1 MLGDCRCPSEHSKVG
16 QEQPHVVFTLLAS
29 KSSQAL
35 ISQWRCGAIV
45 NKQRLFRS
53 FVDINL
59 SGPTL
64 LLLVRPETVTASCR
78 RHFHPWASPNCTFYT
93 LFGAQFWELYWQLN
107 RKSFEYD
114 QLLNLTRPLGTAVG
128 GVSIRGRPPTALA
141 APGQSQSWIRVKSQS
156 FRRMPISSCFRLSS
170 STFWNSLLCSQ

>member
-1 MLGDCRCPSEHSKVG
+1 M
-16 QEQPHVVFTLLAS
+16 
-29 KSSQAL
+29 
-35 ISQWRCGAIV
+35 

-78 RHFHPWASPNCTFYT
+78 RHFHRGRPPTEEFDTFFRNN
-93 LFGAQFWELYWQLN
+93 FGNFVDSFN
-107 RKSFEYD
+107 RKCVEYD
-114 QLLNLTRPLGTAVG
+114 QLLKLTRPLGTAVG

-141 APGQSQSWIRVKSQS
+141 APGQSQS
-156 FRRMPISSCFRLSS
+156 
-170 STFWNSLLCSQ
+170 